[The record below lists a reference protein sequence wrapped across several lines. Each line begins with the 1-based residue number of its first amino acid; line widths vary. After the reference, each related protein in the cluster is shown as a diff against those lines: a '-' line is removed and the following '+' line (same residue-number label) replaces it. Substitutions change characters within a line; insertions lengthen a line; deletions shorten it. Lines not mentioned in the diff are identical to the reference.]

1 MPESSYDCIV
11 IGSGPGGYV
20 AAIRAAQLGMKTAV
34 LEKEVVGGRCL
45 NVACIPAKA
54 VLRVAD
60 VLTEIEEAGDFG
72 ITVDGPLRRL
82 QGRGRAPREGHQDAD
97 RRRERPLQEE
107 RHRLHRGP
115 RLGHRRGQ
123 RAPRRQL
130 RRHRHRGQ
138 DLRDPRHRL
147 GGEADPRHDVRRPRD
162 RHRGGVG
169 VRRAAEDAR
178 RRRRGRIGR
187 RDRLG
192 LRAPRHRGPPLR
204 GAGPRAAHRGRRHLQ
219 GRPARPRQAEHRDP
233 HQDACVRRGDD
244 RLRREVHPRRGLQAR
259 RLPGHRGRPRPR
271 RRGPRARGGR
281 GQARRQRA
289 DRGRRR
295 AAHLR

>member
-34 LEKEVVGGRCL
+34 LEKETVGGRCL

-72 ITVDGPLRRL
+72 ITV
-82 QGRGRAPREGHQDAD
+82 EGHSVDFKAVGA
-97 RRRERPLQEE
+97 RREKVIKTLTGGVSGLFKKNNIDYIEGHGVR
-107 RHRLHRGP
+107 
-115 RLGHRRGQ
+115 HRRGQ
-123 RAPRRQL
+123 RARRRQL
-130 RRHRHRGQ
+130 RRHRHRGE

-147 GGEADPRHDVRRPRD
+147 GGATDPRHHVRRPRD

-169 VRRAAEDAR
+169 VHRAAQDAR
-178 RRRRGRIGR
+178 RGRRGRVGR
-187 RDRLG
+187 RDRLR
-192 LRAPRHRGPPLR
+192 LRAPRRRGPPLR
-204 GAGPRAAHRGRRHLQ
+204 GAGPRAADRGRRHLQ
-219 GRPARPRQAEHRDP
+219 GRPARARQAEHRDP
-233 HQDACVRRGDD
+233 HQDA
-244 RLRREVHPRRGLQAR
+244 RLRRGEQRLRGEVHPRRGLQAR
-259 RLPGHRGRPRPR
+259 RLPGHRRRPRPG

-281 GQARRQRA
+281 ASSSTTTG
-289 DRGRRR
+289 
-295 AAHLR
+295 